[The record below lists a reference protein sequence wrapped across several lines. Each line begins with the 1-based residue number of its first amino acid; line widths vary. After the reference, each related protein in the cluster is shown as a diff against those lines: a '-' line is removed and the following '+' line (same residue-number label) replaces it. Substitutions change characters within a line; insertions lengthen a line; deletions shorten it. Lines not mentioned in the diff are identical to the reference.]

1 MASLGKQYNG
11 SALKKSRKIIYEEKE
26 KIEQIISIPH
36 KPLNDESRNVPKSIC
51 DFSFKDE
58 LGEGTFGHVRLA
70 VNKQTGEKVAIKI
83 LEKKKILEFEDK
95 IRVEREIKIL
105 KCLRHPNIVHLY
117 SVVQTMDNLYI
128 IMEYARGI
136 ELFDFIAKRKRI
148 DEITACQI
156 YQQII
161 SGLEYL
167 HKNNIVHRDVKP
179 ENLII
184 NKKTKELKIVD
195 FGLSNMFNTERKLL
209 SSSCGSPSYAAP
221 EMLQGHKY
229 RPQPVDVWSSG
240 IVLYA
245 MICGYL
251 PFEDENNDLL
261 YRKICIGKFSIPEH
275 VSSNCKDLLKKILVT
290 DPNKRITI
298 KQIKNHPWFKLY
310 NIKGKLILYEG
321 LFIDKYIIPLDE
333 DIIERMSRQMNIE
346 GDIIR
351 LSVLNNKHNDISTL
365 YYLFLLK
372 KINSNLKS
380 VADLKSDLFKEYTK
394 NKNNI
399 FNNENDQFSNSS
411 KLIQNGKEMRK
422 NDINKKSSN
431 YFNPINDENK
441 KMYSH
446 KKRPVSYGE
455 FNYKSNLNMSNTTKA
470 KKIIDN
476 NNMNNYPSQITDRYN
491 LRQLLRPKNIFEN
504 NNNDINEEQEYRQK
518 SERRKVSK
526 KEYNIINKDNKENK
540 DNKKKMKQYNPKD
553 NNEKLEKIL
562 SSLKN
567 EIKNKYLGKKDDYN
581 SNDIKLKNYPKENI
595 KEEEYE
601 TYNRN
606 SNYYEKKDVKEE
618 EDFENNNN
626 KYNYNNYERDDIKEE
641 EYVPEKNKKIDNFE
655 KKEKEKSSSN
665 LRKKLK
671 NSYFNHLLSNRKK
684 IFNTIDWDD
693 NYQELRDN
701 NKRYNKNANISSKF
715 QNKLMNKNIEAI
727 EENNNNMPNMSFNL
741 KKLTNINNTELLS
754 KNINT
759 DYSLLNDTSPI
770 SNTKKKSKN
779 NISIIKPRK
788 NIYSNSNVVKSKY
801 KLKKSVKHYNNKY
814 IKSVSNSKSPVK
826 MNKSCIDIN
835 NNENEKQN
843 SNMYKSHNNK
853 FQTENNNNLNI
864 IYEKGNKSLNAN
876 NRKNETLNKLKL
888 YQKLKKDKKSVSS
901 NFNDYKNNLE
911 TISKKSYDKLKLNLH
926 LYSSFNNKNEEI
938 NKRIYN
944 SNRNT
949 EGNYIE
955 SIINEENDQKEVA
968 FEPFPLCN
976 IYLSNRHTLK
986 HEIDN
991 ILEDSKIKYKNNGFS
1006 YLINNDK
1013 NEVISIKIKTY
1024 YNPSFNIVQI
1034 YKKGNEKYVFFD
1046 IINKFLSKIK
1056 SI

>member
-1 MASLGKQYNG
+1 
-11 SALKKSRKIIYEEKE
+11 
-26 KIEQIISIPH
+26 
-36 KPLNDESRNVPKSIC
+36 
-51 DFSFKDE
+51 
-58 LGEGTFGHVRLA
+58 
-70 VNKQTGEKVAIKI
+70 
-83 LEKKKILEFEDK
+83 
-95 IRVEREIKIL
+95 
-105 KCLRHPNIVHLY
+105 
-117 SVVQTMDNLYI
+117 
-128 IMEYARGI
+128 MEYARGI

-148 DEITACQI
+148 DETTACQI

-167 HKNNIVHRDVKP
+167 HKNNIVHRDIKP

-195 FGLSNMFNTERKLL
+195 FGLSNIFNTEKKLL

-261 YRKICIGKFSIPEH
+261 YRKICIGKYIIPDH

-290 DPNKRITI
+290 DPIKRITI

-399 FNNENDQFSNSS
+399 FNNENDHLNNSN
-411 KLIQNGKEMRK
+411 KLIQSGKEIRK
-422 NDINKKSSN
+422 NDYNKKSSN
-431 YFNPINDENK
+431 FFSRISEENK
-441 KMYSH
+441 KLYSH

-455 FNYKSNLNMSNTTKA
+455 FNYKNNLNMSNTTRH
-470 KKIIDN
+470 KKVNDTI
-476 NNMNNYPSQITDRYN
+476 NMNNYPSQITDRNN
-491 LRQLLRPKNIFEN
+491 LRQLLKPKNIFEIKD
-504 NNNDINEEQEYRQK
+504 NDINEEQEYRQK
-518 SERRKVSK
+518 SERRKISK
-526 KEYNIINKDNKENK
+526 KEYNIVNKDIKENK
-540 DNKKKMKQYNPKD
+540 DNKKKVKQYNPKD

-567 EIKNKYLGKKDDYN
+567 EIKNKFLGRKDDY
-581 SNDIKLKNYPKENI
+581 STNDIKLKKYPKDNI
-595 KEEEYE
+595 KEEENE
-601 TYNRN
+601 TNN
-606 SNYYEKKDVKEE
+606 NNFNNYEKKDIKEE
-618 EDFENNNN
+618 DYEINNNN
-626 KYNYNNYERDDIKEE
+626 YNYNNYERDDIREE
-641 EYVPEKNKKIDNFE
+641 EYENEKNKKIDNFDKKE
-655 KKEKEKSSSN
+655 KEKEKSSSN

-701 NKRYNKNANISSKF
+701 NKRFNKNSNISTKY
-715 QNKLMNKNIEAI
+715 QNKLMDKNNIETI
-727 EENNNNMPNMSFNL
+727 EEKSNIPNMSFNL
-741 KKLTNINNTELLS
+741 KKLTNSNFNTELLN
-754 KNINT
+754 KNLNT

-801 KLKKSVKHYNNKY
+801 KHKKSVKHYNNKY
-814 IKSVSNSKSPVK
+814 INSVSNSKSPVK
-826 MNKSCIDIN
+826 MNKSCVDIN

-843 SNMYKSHNNK
+843 NNIYKSHNNK
-853 FQTENNNNLNI
+853 FQTENKNYLNI
-864 IYEKGNKSLNAN
+864 IYEKENKSSCAN
-876 NRKNETLNKLKL
+876 NRKSDLSNKQKL

-911 TISKKSYDKLKLNLH
+911 TITKNSFDKLKLNLH

-938 NKRIYN
+938 NKRIYS

-949 EGNYIE
+949 EENYIE
-955 SIINEENDQKEVA
+955 PVKTINTINEESNKNEVT
-968 FEPFPLCN
+968 FEPFPLSN
-976 IYLSNRHTLK
+976 IYISNRHTLK

-991 ILEDSKIKYKNNGFS
+991 ILDDSKIKYKNNGFS
-1006 YLINNDK
+1006 YVINNDK
-1013 NEVISIKIKTY
+1013 NEIIYIKIKTY

-1046 IINKFLSKIK
+1046 IINKLLSKIK